1 MGWGGRHSWTRPAAA
16 RVRNPE
22 RASLGSTV
30 LGACVLSGAPFL
42 RQERGFSSCTEEGA
56 MSRGCTVPAQ
66 GEGVPA
72 SPGDSISEGV
82 YWAGF
87 DYLLTDLS
95 WLQLLG

>member
-1 MGWGGRHSWTRPAAA
+1 
-16 RVRNPE
+16 
-22 RASLGSTV
+22 
-30 LGACVLSGAPFL
+30 
-42 RQERGFSSCTEEGA
+42 